1 MRPVAG
7 EGAAVTGINDLG
19 IEFLLSISPSGEV
32 FVSDYRNRRLLR
44 FQNGSGDVVVDN
56 ADAWALFC
64 SPNEVLYV
72 VSWDGRTLQKLVGS
86 MLETVIASE
95 SLPPDMQFS
104 AFRVFVT
111 KEEVIYLLDNLNN
124 NRRILCIN
132 PAESLEPV
140 VVGQIPTEGR
150 SFLTDLFVT
159 DGGTIYVAAGD
170 QRKVLA
176 FHPSSPTFTE
186 VLQCPDGFH
195 PFALLVQDRSLYVNM
210 LARRL
215 DAQSPDTGGL
225 YEYWLPPELQL

>member
-1 MRPVAG
+1 MA
-7 EGAAVTGINDLG
+7 
-19 IEFLLSISPSGEV
+19 
-32 FVSDYRNRRLLR
+32 
-44 FQNGSGDVVVDN
+44 
-56 ADAWALFC
+56 
-64 SPNEVLYV
+64 
-72 VSWDGRTLQKLVGS
+72 KLVGS
-86 MLETVIASE
+86 TLQTVIASE
-95 SLPPDMQFS
+95 SLPADKQFK
-104 AFRVFVT
+104 AYRVFVT

-140 VVGQIPTEGR
+140 VVGQFPAEGR

-170 QRKVLA
+170 QRKVFA

-186 VLQCPDGFH
+186 VLQCPDGLH
-195 PFALLVQDRSLYVNM
+195 PVALLVQDRSLYVNM

-225 YEYWLPPELQL
+225 YEYWLPPEIQLQ